1 MQSYLPDV
9 SENTNYQF
17 NLLNGENTF
26 KLSLQNNLGVSN
38 TSNILKYTKS
48 VSNVYVK
55 LVERNENRIDNI
67 IMCNGN
73 QFTAGYSY
81 SADFYLEFYSDAG
94 GTTPLDVTGLGLV
107 VKMNVKYSDYFVNVV
122 SNEETLLECS
132 GTETFFGFY
141 STLSYMKNCEK
152 EYTARYTNEVSILNG
167 NYTII

>member
-1 MQSYLPDV
+1 M
-9 SENTNYQF
+9 
-17 NLLNGENTF
+17 LNGENTF

-38 TSNILKYTKS
+38 TSNTLKYTKS

-73 QFTAGYSY
+73 QFTAGYST
-81 SADFYLEFYSDAG
+81 SKDFYLEFYSDAG

-107 VKMNVKYSDYFVNVV
+107 VKINEKFTDYVENIVL
-122 SNEETLLECS
+122 NNETLLECS
-132 GTETFFGFY
+132 GTETLFKNIFTNLY
-141 STLSYMKNCEK
+141 ITNCEN
-152 EYTARYTNEVSILNG
+152 EVITDYIREVSILNG